1 MKAENLK
8 SGALGFLLAAC
19 LFLLMG
25 QKSSEQSSGCGR
37 YQPVTNDTML
47 YVMDTATGATKF
59 VVGLPTVKAYW
70 GKTFE
75 EIDNYPQPREPK
87 NP

>member
-1 MKAENLK
+1 MKTENIK
-8 SGALGFLLAAC
+8 SGAIGFLLAAC

-25 QKSSEQSSGCGR
+25 QKSAEQSPGCGR
-37 YQPVTNDTML
+37 YQPITQKDML

-59 VVGLPTVKAYW
+59 IVGLPQVKAYW
-70 GKTFE
+70 GKTFD
-75 EIDNYPQPREPK
+75 EIDNYPQPRDA